1 MNNRKSLGAR
11 GEELAVEHLKAKG
24 LRILQRGYRS
34 PFGEADIVA
43 RDGEDI
49 VFVEVKARSGSS
61 HGKAE
66 EAVGP
71 GKRERL
77 GNIAQAWLEERGLP
91 DARVRFDVV
100 AVQDGEVRHHRDAF
114 QAEDRAR

>member
-1 MNNRKSLGAR
+1 MNGRKSLGAR

-43 RDGEDI
+43 RDGEDV
-49 VFVEVKARSGSS
+49 VFVEVKTRAGAS
-61 HGKAE
+61 HGPAE

-71 GKRERL
+71 AKQERL
-77 GNIAQAWLEERGLP
+77 GRIAQAWLEERGLA

-114 QAEDRAR
+114 RAEGWTR